1 MCQSDPMM
9 TDAAKKL
16 QLASVYAVVVS
27 WNGANWIRG
36 ALDGLRESG
45 YPVSVVMVDNAST
58 DETVDI
64 VSRAYPEVKL
74 LRMKGNLGFG
84 GANNKGISYAL
95 SEGADYV
102 LLLNQDAKVE
112 SSMIGQLVNHLQMNP
127 DFGIVSPLHL
137 DYDGQGIDPGF
148 LEYIKSNVCLMSD
161 VYFARLTELYEIPF
175 VPAAIWL
182 LTRQLLEQVGGF
194 DPLFFM
200 YGEDVDLCNRA
211 RFHGFKIGLA
221 PRALG
226 YHWHRGSDDGQI
238 TVGKRSMSYYA
249 QLVYSLKNPEYAFF
263 PNSINKLLRW
273 TWLSIGHLVF
283 FNLREFLAVGLAL
296 LKTGANFF
304 RIRQH
309 YKQSKL
315 KGSLWL

>member
-1 MCQSDPMM
+1 MQTGDYMQN
-9 TDAAKKL
+9 DAKIVY
-16 QLASVYAVVVS
+16 SVIVS
-27 WNGANWIRG
+27 WNGAQWIG
-36 ALDGLRESG
+36 GVLDSLRESV
-45 YPVSVVMVDNAST
+45 YPVGVVVVDNAST

-64 VSRAYPEVKL
+64 VSKAYPEVKL
-74 LRMKGNLGFG
+74 LQMEENIGFG
-84 GANNKGISYAL
+84 KANNKGIRYAL
-95 SEGADYV
+95 LEGADYV

-112 SSMIGQLVNHLQMNP
+112 SSMIGQLVNHLETNP
-127 DFGIVSPLHL
+127 DFGIISPLHL
-137 DYDGQGIDPGF
+137 DYDGQGIDSGF
-148 LEYIKSNVCLMSD
+148 LNYINSNVCLMSD
-161 VYFARLTELYEIPF
+161 FYFARLAQLYEIPF

-221 PRALG
+221 PSALG
-226 YHWHRGSDDGQI
+226 YHWHRGSDDGQG
-238 TVGKRSMSYYA
+238 TVGKKSMKYYA
-249 QLVYSLKNPEYAFF
+249 QFVHSLKDPECTFF

-283 FNLREFLAVGLAL
+283 LNLREFLAVGLAL
-296 LKTGANFF
+296 FKTGANFF

-309 YKQSKL
+309 YNQSRL
-315 KGSLWL
+315 KGSSWL